1 MLRKWENYVRIIRG
15 KKVLLVGGFS
25 KDIGMRIREHR
36 EALGI
41 RAEDLADKLGMDRAT
56 YYRYEA
62 GNLKNMKLEKIQE
75 IAKAL
80 GIHPDDLVVWEKDKP
95 ASGEDGL
102 DAELIKRLTS
112 LTPEEVAKVDAFVQG
127 LLAAR

>member
-1 MLRKWENYVRIIRG
+1 M
-15 KKVLLVGGFS
+15 GGFS
-25 KDIGMRIREHR
+25 KDIGKRIREHR

-62 GNLKNMKLEKIQE
+62 GNLKNMKLEKIQD
-75 IAKAL
+75 ISRAL
-80 GIHPDDLVVWEKDKP
+80 GIRPDELVVWEEEKP

-112 LTPEEVAKVDAFVQG
+112 LTHDEIEKVDAFVQG